1 MLSNI
6 TTGTATSAAA
16 NIDIELGYLP
26 SKVEVQNVTTG
37 AKFEWFSGEA
47 QGTAR
52 DARGTGVQ
60 TAAPGGVT
68 HLNAAF
74 QGIRLGTG
82 VVGAAGNVIQWVAY
96 RMGPGSGR

>member
-6 TTGTATSAAA
+6 TTGTVTSAAA
-16 NIDIELGYLP
+16 AVEIELGYLP
-26 SKVEVQNVTTG
+26 SKVEVQNITTG
-37 AKFEWFSGEA
+37 AKFEWFSGET

-52 DARGTGVQ
+52 DARGTGAQ
-60 TAAPGGVT
+60 TAAPNGVT
-68 HLNAAF
+68 HLSATF

-82 VVGAAGNVIQWVAY
+82 VMGASGNVIQWIAY